1 MILRRRLGGHRDA
14 DGDRVE
20 VLDKNLVLVDNLVF
34 YRIRTAFLC
43 LSRHDEAFRLLVVG
57 NGERRVSTQ
66 RQLLLEGI
74 LVFGKSLFILCRS
87 IGLFRIIRLV
97 GVVGVIGVVRLLGV
111 GSLFVLGSLFIL
123 FGILGYCLLETIV
136 GFLQEGEM
144 VVERFHI
151 QRTVDVQLT
160 VVGNGVTQVDTLLC
174 DGTALPVV
182 SGIIADVGIDPVE
195 DGQFVQ
201 RHLIGGRKRLSVV
214 QR

>member
-1 MILRRRLGGHRDA
+1 MI
-14 DGDRVE
+14 
-20 VLDKNLVLVDNLVF
+20 
-34 YRIRTAFLC
+34 
-43 LSRHDEAFRLLVVG
+43 
-57 NGERRVSTQ
+57 
-66 RQLLLEGI
+66 
-74 LVFGKSLFILCRS
+74 
-87 IGLFRIIRLV
+87 
-97 GVVGVIGVVRLLGV
+97 
-111 GSLFVLGSLFIL
+111 
-123 FGILGYCLLETIV
+123 
-136 GFLQEGEM
+136 
-144 VVERFHI
+144 VERFHI

>member
-1 MILRRRLGGHRDA
+1 MILRRWLGGHRDA
-14 DGDRVE
+14 DGDGVE

-43 LSRHDEAFRLLVVG
+43 LSRHDEALRLLVVG

-66 RQLLLEGI
+66 RQLFLEGV
-74 LVFGKSLFILCRS
+74 LVFGKSLFILCRPV
-87 IGLFRIIRLV
+87 GLAGVVRLV
-97 GVVGVIGVVRLLGV
+97 GLVRLLGV
-111 GSLFVLGSLFIL
+111 GGLFVLSSLFIL

-160 VVGNGVTQVDTLLC
+160 VVGNGVTQINALLC
-174 DGTALPVV
+174 NGTALPVV

-195 DGQFVQ
+195 DGQLVQ
-201 RHLIGGRKRLSVV
+201 RHLIGGRKRLTVV

>member
-14 DGDRVE
+14 DGDGVE

-43 LSRHDEAFRLLVVG
+43 LSRHDEALRLLVVG
-57 NGERRVSTQ
+57 NGERRVRTQ
-66 RQLLLEGI
+66 RQLLLEGV
-74 LVFGKSLFILCRS
+74 LVFGKSFLVLCRT
-87 IGLFRIIRLV
+87 V
-97 GVVGVIGVVRLLGV
+97 GFVGVVRLVRVVGFLGV
-111 GSLFVLGSLFIL
+111 GSLFVFFVLARLL
-123 FGILGYCLLETIV
+123 VLRLLGYRLLETIV

-160 VVGNGVTQVDTLLC
+160 VVGNGVTQINALLC

-182 SGIIADVGIDPVE
+182 SGIIADVGVDPVE
-195 DGQFVQ
+195 DRQLVQ
-201 RHLIGGRKRLSVV
+201 RHLIGGRKRLTVV